1 MNKLTA
7 IAVLL
12 IAAAFEAG
20 GDALMRM
27 GLKQSTGLTR
37 ILFLLGGAL
46 VLTAYGAT
54 VNAPDWD
61 FGRLLGLY
69 VVFFFLIAQGMSWLF
84 FNQPPSTT
92 TMIGGL
98 LIVAGGIVIGAANS

>member
-1 MNKLTA
+1 MNKPA
-7 IAVLL
+7 AMAVLL
-12 IAAAFEAG
+12 LAAAFEAG

-27 GLKQSTGLTR
+27 GLKQSTGLSR

-46 VLTAYGAT
+46 VLTAYGAI

-69 VVFFFLIAQGMSWLF
+69 VVFFFLIAQGISWAVF
-84 FNQPPSTT
+84 HQPPSTT
-92 TMIGGL
+92 TMLGGL
-98 LIVAGGIVIGAANS
+98 LIAAGGLIIGTA

>member
-7 IAVLL
+7 IAILL
-12 IAAAFEAG
+12 AAAALEAG
-20 GDALMRM
+20 GDTLMRM
-27 GLKQSTGLTR
+27 GIKQSTGASRL
-37 ILFLLGGAL
+37 LFLAAGAI

-69 VVFFFLIAQGMSWLF
+69 VVFFFLIAQAMSWVF
-84 FNQPPSTT
+84 FNQPPSTAT
-92 TMIGGL
+92 LVGGL
-98 LIVAGGIVIGAANS
+98 LIVAGGAVIGAANS